1 MNWFRNLR
9 VAYKIVCLIIVS
21 VLAMVS
27 VGLTGISYLR
37 STQSAMEQMANK
49 QVQAVQLL
57 GDCSIIVRSMQA
69 RILENVSLTDHAQI
83 VKNKKNIQEYMDQYE
98 DAWQKYKA
106 LGING
111 EQESTIEEQ
120 WSAFKGHTNQ
130 MLDLSVNGDQ
140 QGAKNL
146 YNTQAIKEIIGWDD
160 AMQPLRQDLTQQ
172 AKDLNEQNSGAVSSA
187 VVNMSV
193 QVLVTLL
200 ILCLLGWMLI
210 NTIQEPLRSM
220 MAICERLGEG
230 DFRETAAR
238 KDRRDEFGE
247 MEKRVDTMRQNLSKL
262 MGHTN
267 ESASQIAAASEELT
281 ASSQQSAQASQQVAD
296 SVQKASEAVTE
307 QENGVATSSHSIEQ
321 VSQSVSHLQ
330 DEAGR
335 VAEHATAAFNQA
347 VSGSGAVQ
355 NSVNQIRSVEKTV
368 GESASIV
375 DKLGE
380 RSQEIGQIV
389 ETISGIADQTNL
401 LALNAAIE
409 AARAG
414 EQGRGFSV
422 VADEVRKLAEAS
434 QESAQQI
441 SVLIKNIQD
450 DTGNAVASMKQGSSA
465 VAEGAQS
472 VEELRKTFEQI
483 KDYIDDVS
491 KEVAQ
496 MAQAISEVA
505 DHTGAIS
512 SNIEDI
518 NTQGN
523 KVAEEMESVSA
534 ATEEQSASASEIASA
549 SDSLAR
555 LAQELQQNLQ
565 KFRF

>member
-37 STQSAMEQMANK
+37 STQTAMEHMANK

-57 GDCSIIVRSMQA
+57 GNCSIIVRSMQA

-98 DAWQKYKA
+98 DAWQEYKA
-106 LGING
+106 LGLNG
-111 EQESTIEEQ
+111 EQESTIEAQ

-130 MLDLSVNGDQ
+130 MLDLSVSGDQ
-140 QGAKNL
+140 QAAKNL

-160 AMQPLRQDLTQQ
+160 AMQPLRQSVTQQ
-172 AKDLNEQNSGAVSSA
+172 AKDINEKNSSAVSSA
-187 VVNMSV
+187 VINMSV

-210 NTIQEPLRSM
+210 NTIQKPLRSM
-220 MAICERLGEG
+220 MATCER
-230 DFRETAAR
+230 
-238 KDRRDEFGE
+238 
-247 MEKRVDTMRQNLSKL
+247 LSKL

-307 QENGVATSSHSIEQ
+307 QENGVATSSDSIEK
-321 VSQSVSHLQ
+321 VSQSVSRLQ

-355 NSVNQIRSVEKTV
+355 NSVDQIRSVEKTV

-434 QESAQQI
+434 QQSAQQI

-450 DTGNAVASMKQGSSA
+450 DTGSAVASMKQGSSA

-483 KDYIDDVS
+483 KDYIDEVS

-496 MAQAISEVA
+496 MAHAISDVA
-505 DHTGAIS
+505 SDTGAIS
-512 SNIEDI
+512 SNIENI
-518 NTQGN
+518 NAQGN

-549 SDSLAR
+549 SDSLAK
-555 LAQELQQNLQ
+555 LAQELQGSLQ
-565 KFRF
+565 KFQF